1 MAICRMNGMSIQ
13 RIESRYAISAK
24 CNLGENF
31 VLKNMLEKKNGFD
44 TMFTCGIINS
54 EGEA

>member
-24 CNLGENF
+24 CNLGEDF
-31 VLKNMLEKKNGFD
+31 ALKICLKKRMD
-44 TMFTCGIINS
+44 LIPCS
-54 EGEA
+54 HVEL

>member
-24 CNLGENF
+24 CNLGDFCIE
-31 VLKNMLEKKNGFD
+31 NMLEKKNGFD
-44 TMFTCGIINS
+44 TMFRMWNYKFRR
-54 EGEA
+54 